1 MYLGQG
7 STCDHC
13 RERDARNGAILR
25 FRPSGAEFSVYA
37 TGMRNPYD
45 VAFNAAGD
53 LFATDN
59 GRDDLGWDAPPE
71 ELNHIRAG
79 LDYGWPDCWTG
90 YLDGLCATRE
100 QAVATFTP
108 HTSAN
113 GLAFYHGAQ
122 IPADYFDNAF
132 VSVMGIINIDPNDP
146 ERGVV
151 RVRLT
156 TDGQGGYTS
165 VTSWFLDL
173 PGGRPLDVTIGPDG
187 GLYVADYQNDAVYR
201 IVYGAP

>member
-1 MYLGQG
+1 
-7 STCDHC
+7 
-13 RERDARNGAILR
+13 
-25 FRPSGAEFSVYA
+25 VYA
-37 TGMRNPYD
+37 TGLRNPYD
-45 VAFNAAGD
+45 VGFNAAGD

-71 ELNHIRAG
+71 ELNLIRAG

-90 YLDGLCATRE
+90 YLEGLCAMRE

-108 HTSAN
+108 HTSAD

-122 IPADYFDNAF
+122 FPREYFDNAF
-132 VSVMGIINIDPNDP
+132 VAVLGIIHLDPSDP
-146 ERGVV
+146 ERGVW

-156 TDGQGGYTS
+156 PDGQGGYTS

-173 PGGRPLDVTIGPDG
+173 PDGRPLDVTVGPDG
-187 GLYVADYQNDAVYR
+187 GLYVADYENDAVYR